1 MEQQQSQHHAA
12 TETKPPQVH
21 QRCNARNR
29 DRSQCR
35 LDAKDPVTGLCT
47 RHANRAN
54 TDKLDDSID
63 LSSEILE
70 IEQGSYGST
79 DNINAILSNLV
90 VLVAKGRI
98 STRRAA
104 VITYALSLMLRSVV
118 TMNREAASEPTKFI
132 WDIPRPIRDDA
143 PPAADTHQ
151 APSAQN
157 QTSSN
162 PNATTTPMNSFEAQE
177 RFRHLRS

>member
-1 MEQQQSQHHAA
+1 MEQQHSQHHAA
-12 TETKPPQVH
+12 TEPRPPQDR
-21 QRCNARNR
+21 QRCHARNR
-29 DRSQCR
+29 DRSHCR
-35 LDAKDPVTGLCT
+35 LNATDPLTGLCT

-54 TDKLDDSID
+54 ADRLDDSID

-118 TMNREAASEPTKFI
+118 TMNREAANTPPQIIF
-132 WDIPRPIRDDA
+132 DVPRPDRSEDT
-143 PPAADTHQ
+143 PASKTGND
-151 APSAQN
+151 SAA
-157 QTSSN
+157 QTPASPTASS
-162 PNATTTPMNSFEAQE
+162 TSTPMNSLEARE
-177 RFRHLRS
+177 RYRQLRS